1 MNVKDIA
8 KEAQDKMHKALE
20 AMQREFAEISTGR
33 ANPNMVDGL
42 RVDCYGSQMLLKQLA
57 SISAPDARLLVL
69 QPWDVSIIP
78 EIEKSILKS
87 NLGINPN
94 NDGKVVKLPIP
105 QLSKERREELL
116 RVVKKMAEEGRVS
129 LRTIRR
135 DAKEAIDKLE
145 KDKVI
150 PEDEKFRGHDSL
162 QKIVD
167 SYIQKIDQILLAKE
181 KELAEF

>member
-1 MNVKDIA
+1 MNVKDITR
-8 KEAQDKMHKALE
+8 EAEDKMKKALD
-20 AMQREFAEISTGR
+20 AMQRELLEISTGR
-33 ANPNMVDGL
+33 ANPNMIEGL
-42 RVDCYGSQMLLKQLA
+42 RIDYYGTQMLLKQLA
-57 SISAPDARLLVL
+57 SISAPDARLLVV
-69 QPWDVSIIP
+69 QPWDASIIP
-78 EIEKSILKS
+78 EVEKTILKS

-94 NDGKVVKLPIP
+94 NDGKVIKLPIP
-105 QLSKERREELL
+105 QLSKERRGELSK
-116 RVVKKMAEEGRVS
+116 VVKKMAEEGRVS

-145 KDKVI
+145 KDKII

>member
-1 MNVKDIA
+1 MMVKDII
-8 KEAQDKMHKALE
+8 KEADEKMKKALE

-33 ANPNMVDGL
+33 ANPNMVEGL
-42 RVDCYGSQMLLKQLA
+42 RVDCYGTPMPLKQLA
-57 SISAPDARLLVL
+57 SITAPDARLIMI

-78 EIEKSILKS
+78 EIEKAILKS
-87 NLGINPN
+87 SLGLNPT
-94 NDGKVVKLPIP
+94 NDSKAIRLSIP
-105 QLSKERREELL
+105 QLSRERRQELSK
-116 RVVKKMAEEGRVS
+116 VVKKFSEDGRIS
-129 LRTIRR
+129 FRTIRR

-145 KDKVI
+145 KDKLI

-167 SYIQKIDQILLAKE
+167 SYIQKVDQVLAVKE

>member
-1 MNVKDIA
+1 MNVKDII
-8 KEAQDKMHKALE
+8 KEAEEKMKKALE
-20 AMQREFAEISTGR
+20 AMQRELAEISTGR
-33 ANPNMVDGL
+33 ANPNMIEGL
-42 RVDCYGSQMLLKQLA
+42 RIDYYGTQTLLKQLC
-57 SISAPDARLLVL
+57 SISAPDARLLVV
-69 QPWDVSIIP
+69 QPWDVSVIP
-78 EIEKSILKS
+78 EIEKAILKS

-94 NDGKVVKLPIP
+94 NDGKLVKLPIP
-105 QLSKERREELL
+105 QLSKERREELS

-145 KDKVI
+145 KDKII